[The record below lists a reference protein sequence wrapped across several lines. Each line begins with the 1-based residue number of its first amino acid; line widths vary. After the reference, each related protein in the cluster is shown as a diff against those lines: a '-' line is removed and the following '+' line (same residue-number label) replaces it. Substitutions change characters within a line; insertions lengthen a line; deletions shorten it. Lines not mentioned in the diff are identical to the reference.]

1 MYNEVIK
8 LIAYTEATDAYGI
21 TTRTESSREVFAKT
35 ESIGTAEFY
44 QAAASG
50 LKPEIKFKIADYLDY
65 SDEKELEWNNKRYSV
80 LRTYRKDNSLEI
92 TAYGLNT

>member
-8 LIAYTEATDAYGI
+8 LIAYTEATDSYGI
-21 TTRTESSREVFAKT
+21 TSRTESSREVFAKA

-50 LKPEIKFKIADYLDY
+50 LKPTVKFVLADYYDY
-65 SDEKELEWNNKRYSV
+65 QGEKELEWEGTRYNV
-80 LRTYRKDNSLEI
+80 LRTYRNGVEIEI
-92 TAYGLNT
+92 TCYGVNT